1 MEAVPRACHVEATRV
16 TADIDAGRL
25 GVVVEMGLT
34 DSQHKEQPCSYA
46 SYKLAIFDDDQL
58 ICEAEGEIDSDVFE
72 MSVSLPMEKMTL
84 WSPDSPQ
91 LYQYTLQILDGD
103 QGDESIVDS
112 ISGYFGMRK
121 IELRTVGKFQRFFLN
136 NELLPFQ
143 LGLLDQGFWPDGQ
156 ALTML

>member
-1 MEAVPRACHVEATRV
+1 MKATRV

-25 GVVVEMGLT
+25 GVVVEMDIT
-34 DSQHKEQPCSYA
+34 DSQLDEQPCSYDN
-46 SYKLAIFDDDQL
+46 YKLSIFDDGQL
-58 ICEAEGEIDSDVFE
+58 ICEAEGEIDSDIFE
-72 MSVSLPMEKMTL
+72 MSVPLPMENMTL

-103 QGDESIVDS
+103 QGEEFVVDS

-121 IELRTVGKFQRFFLN
+121 IEMRTVGKFNRFFLN
-136 NELLPFQ
+136 NKLLPFQ

-156 ALTML
+156 APTML